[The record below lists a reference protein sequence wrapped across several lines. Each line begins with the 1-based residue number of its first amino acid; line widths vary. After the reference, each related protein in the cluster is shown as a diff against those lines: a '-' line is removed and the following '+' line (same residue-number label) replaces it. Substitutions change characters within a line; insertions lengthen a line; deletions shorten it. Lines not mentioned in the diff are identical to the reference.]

1 MPSMNIVQPLM
12 TAILAGDR
20 TGPGFSPTSHGRSFL
35 RGQFQIR
42 HWLDDENPAIS
53 LRHHVCYSCAF
64 GERPLYPMKKL
75 SACPSW
81 LDLSED
87 RSSFVYVPEKA
98 EIVRRI
104 FELSIGGL
112 GSYSIAKKLDRQNV
126 PPFTSSPNW
135 DHTTID
141 SILRNRAT
149 VGEHQPKSYAGG
161 SKKGV
166 PVGLPISGYY
176 PAVIDESTFQAAQE
190 ARQRHLAVGRGR
202 KGNDLANVFGGLTT
216 CGYCGEAVRFHS
228 NGSAKSLICAR
239 VLEGRGCFRVGW
251 SYKNFEQSV
260 FHFLCH
266 PALRDTQGSS
276 LERAELTR
284 LVEAIRHL
292 PVTNPLDPRL
302 EIASKLKGIVSELKL
317 LSAGKEANATLPG
330 SLIRRDQ
337 PGRLFAIRLWQ
348 GPSYE
353 GLPVP

>member
-1 MPSMNIVQPLM
+1 
-12 TAILAGDR
+12 
-20 TGPGFSPTSHGRSFL
+20 
-35 RGQFQIR
+35 
-42 HWLDDENPAIS
+42 
-53 LRHHVCYSCAF
+53 
-64 GERPLYPMKKL
+64 MKKL

-87 RSSFVYVPEKA
+87 RSSFIYVPEKA
-98 EIVRRI
+98 EILRRI

-112 GSYSIAKKLDRQNV
+112 GSYSIAKQLDRQNV
-126 PPFTSSPNW
+126 SPFTQSTKW

-161 SKKGV
+161 SKKGI
-166 PVGLPISGYY
+166 PVGPPVPGYY
-176 PAVIDESTFQAAQE
+176 PVVIDERTFQAAQE
-190 ARQRHLAVGRGR
+190 ARRRHLAVGRGR
-202 KGNDLANVFGGLTT
+202 KGNDLANLFTGLTR

-228 NGSAKSLICAR
+228 NGSSKSLICAR
-239 VLEGRGCFRVGW
+239 VLEGRGCIRVGW

-266 PALRDTQGSS
+266 PALPVIQET
-276 LERAELTR
+276 LERAELR
-284 LVEAIRHL
+284 ALVDAIRHL
-292 PVTNPLDPRL
+292 PTTNALDARL
-302 EIASKLKGIVSELKL
+302 EIASKLKSIVSELKL
-317 LSAGKEANATLPG
+317 LSAGKEANPTLPA

-348 GPSYE
+348 GPVYE